1 MCGTL
6 LWMGD
11 NDGARAA
18 GQRALA
24 LATAVGDLP
33 LVAQAQARLG
43 NVYRMLGDYARALE
57 WLRQA
62 VEATPSR
69 AHLGTASPFP
79 VLFRTF
85 LLWSLAEVGAFT
97 EGETHGAE
105 GVRIAEAGEHLTNLS
120 LAAIGVGRLCLWQGD
135 VHRAVP
141 VLEQGLRRCEVIQSS
156 TYFLLTASS
165 LGYAYALAG
174 RVAEAL
180 SLLERVLEEAE
191 RSGGLQ
197 EQALYVAWLSEASL
211 LAGRREEASAG
222 AARALAL
229 ARAQQE
235 RGHEAWALRLLG
247 EIAARGEPL
256 EVVPAETH
264 YQQALALAEE
274 LGMRPLQAHCH
285 RGLGMLYGRTG
296 QREQARTALLTAVEL
311 YRAMEMTFWLPE
323 TEVMLAQVDGR

>member
-1 MCGTL
+1 MTT
-6 LWMGD
+6 
-11 NDGARAA
+11 RTA
-18 GQRALA
+18 GQCALA

-43 NVYRMLGDYARALE
+43 NVYHMLGDYARALDF
-57 WLRQA
+57 LRQA
-62 VEATPSR
+62 VEATPCS

-85 LLWSLAEVGAFT
+85 LLWALAEVGAFT
-97 EGETHGAE
+97 EGAAHGAE
-105 GVRIAEAGEHLTNLS
+105 GVRLAEAVEHLTNLS
-120 LAAIGVGRLCLWQGD
+120 LAATGVGRLYLWQGEM
-135 VHRAVP
+135 HRAIP

-156 TYFLLTASS
+156 TYFLLTASA

-180 SLLERVLEEAE
+180 PLLERVLQEAE

-222 AARALAL
+222 AARALSL

-247 EIAARGEPL
+247 EIAVRCEPPDMA
-256 EVVPAETH
+256 PAEVS
-264 YQQALALAEE
+264 YRQALIVAEE

-285 RGLGMLYGRTG
+285 RGLGTLYVTTG
-296 QREQARTALLTAVEL
+296 QREQARAELSAAIDL
-311 YRAMEMTFWLPE
+311 YRAMDMTFWLPQ
-323 TEVMLAQVDGR
+323 TEAALAQVDA